1 MQASTEETVMSKER
15 KSHKESKK
23 KSTMTVKERKAS
35 KKSRQESRHDIFNG
49 IKA

>member
-1 MQASTEETVMSKER
+1 MSKER